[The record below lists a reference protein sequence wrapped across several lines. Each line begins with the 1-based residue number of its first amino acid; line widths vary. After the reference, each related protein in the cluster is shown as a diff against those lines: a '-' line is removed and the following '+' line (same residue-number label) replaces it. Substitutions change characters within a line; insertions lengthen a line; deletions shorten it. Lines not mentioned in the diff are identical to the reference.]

1 MGVQLFFAP
10 SKVILQYNNRAWK
23 CSLAMWLVTYESLF
37 HFWMVGF
44 QKRRVHILAS
54 FKNSK
59 QSLCCCQCMAVC
71 LLVTDDKSVR
81 VKFPPQEADY
91 TCTHNTAWL
100 GLCHH
105 DAVLEPLTT
114 RYMMLHL
121 SNHIYNIKELN
132 ITQTP
137 LPKLGIKIPCVPRH
151 FAPPMYLLDPCYSS
165 IASCTCGSR
174 EKINKTCKAYRQFS
188 MVSSNV
194 LERYLV
200 WNPVKNMLEQYVY
213 RYEKAKAWVKWRVIS

>member
-1 MGVQLFFAP
+1 MQLSYVVGYLLWVTGSFLNGGL
-10 SKVILQYNNRAWK
+10 SKESIL
-23 CSLAMWLVTYESLF
+23 V
-37 HFWMVGF
+37 
-44 QKRRVHILAS
+44 S

-59 QSLCCCQCMAVC
+59 QSLCCCQSMAVC

-91 TCTHNTAWL
+91 TCAPKQGTA
-100 GLCHH
+100 HR
-105 DAVLEPLTT
+105 AEELTT

-132 ITQTP
+132 ITQAP

-200 WNPVKNMLEQYVY
+200 WNPVKDMLEQYV
-213 RYEKAKAWVKWRVIS
+213 